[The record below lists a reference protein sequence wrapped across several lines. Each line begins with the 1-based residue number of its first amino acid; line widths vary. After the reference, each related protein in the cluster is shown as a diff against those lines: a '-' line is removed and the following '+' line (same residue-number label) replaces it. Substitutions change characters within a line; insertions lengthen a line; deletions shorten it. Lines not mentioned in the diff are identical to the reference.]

1 MEYPQIFAIIEEL
14 SHYSGLVVIPDNIIT
29 VNLIPFSYIATNY
42 PSISIM
48 NEVLTLI
55 LPILQTLSANF
66 LLMIPIFYAQDVLLH
81 CLLSISRFKDS

>member
-1 MEYPQIFAIIEEL
+1 MELMTFLFIEYPQIFAVIEEL
-14 SHYSGLVVIPDNIIT
+14 SHYSDLVVIPDNIIT

-42 PSISIM
+42 PSISAM

-66 LLMIPIFYAQDVLLH
+66 LLMMMKKHRFAK
-81 CLLSISRFKDS
+81 LS

>member
-1 MEYPQIFAIIEEL
+1 MELMTFLFIEYPQIFAIIEEL

-42 PSISIM
+42 PSISTM

-66 LLMIPIFYAQDVLLH
+66 LLMMMKKH
-81 CLLSISRFKDS
+81 RFAKFS

>member
-1 MEYPQIFAIIEEL
+1 MELMTFLFIEYPQIFAIIEEF
-14 SHYSGLVVIPDNIIT
+14 SHYSDLVVIPDNIIT

-42 PSISIM
+42 PSISAM

-66 LLMIPIFYAQDVLLH
+66 LLMMMKKH
-81 CLLSISRFKDS
+81 RFAKFS